1 MIWPPKKIQGIL
13 KCIKILINISSR
25 QKPIKSFYIYNLFR
39 NQLKNMILLIFN
51 VFNVYNNIISKEN
64 S

>member
-1 MIWPPKKIQGIL
+1 MIWPLKKMQGIL
-13 KCIKILINISSR
+13 KCIKILIHISSR
-25 QKPIKSFYIYNLFR
+25 QKTIKSFYIYNLFR
-39 NQLKNMILLIFN
+39 NQLKNMIFLIFN